1 MQVCQCRAGRQEA
14 GETNQ
19 HRKEAGG
26 GANTRKY
33 KYGKQKPSHTHTKL
47 PHILKD
53 GIVSNSLQRNTLT
66 PTDNLGWIAS
76 SVIIRLEE
84 PELREK
90 LHTEIPQVR
99 EKNLFIFAVMQSC

>member
-1 MQVCQCRAGRQEA
+1 M
-14 GETNQ
+14 
-19 HRKEAGG
+19 
-26 GANTRKY
+26 
-33 KYGKQKPSHTHTKL
+33 

-53 GIVSNSLQRNTLT
+53 GIVSDSLQRNTDTLT

-99 EKNLFIFAVMQSC
+99 EKNPFIFAVMQSC